1 MCGRFFLAHPTYKT
15 LMWVA
20 EWVIFQLPWSLC
32 LYTYDIPCLCVT
44 SHPDLVAMETKWQS
58 ELINTAPQDGSS
70 VAMETKWQ
78 SELINTAPQDG
89 SKSEVAL
96 AWLLWLPRCSGVAR
110 GCDGHV
116 LVVIRLLK
124 SDLLASRWDVSY
136 FFFCFI
142 SLSADVICWLSAVAV
157 FTLCCYTCALQY
169 NTAIESCR

>member
-44 SHPDLVAMETKWQS
+44 SHPDL
-58 ELINTAPQDGSS
+58 